1 MSERIDSD
9 HGRFKDIVRGRIRK
23 NLRRYISQGEMIG
36 KQGKDLVSIPVPQI
50 DIPRFKFGQRDNGGV
65 GQGDGEPG
73 DAIGQGEG
81 EGQGSGQ
88 GKAGDSPGE
97 HALEVDITLDELAMI
112 LGEELE
118 LPKIQPKGR
127 ERFDSTKL
135 KYTGIRTTGPN
146 SLRHA
151 KRTYRQALKRQIA
164 SGLYDP
170 KNPAIIPQREDFR
183 FRSFKE
189 EVRPH
194 HNAVIIYMMDV
205 SGSMG
210 DEQKEI
216 VRIESFW
223 IDTWL
228 RSQYK
233 GIESRYIIHDA
244 SAREVDRDTF
254 FRTKE
259 SGGTMISSAY
269 KKAWEIIRKD
279 YPTGDWNIYPFHFSD
294 GDNWSA
300 DDTMQCVRLLR
311 ESIIP
316 TCNVFCY
323 GQVESP
329 YGSGQFIKDLRVHFR
344 GDDNVI
350 TSEIKNKDA
359 ITQSIKDFLG
369 KGK

>member
-1 MSERIDSD
+1 MTQRIDSD
-9 HGRFKDIVRGRIRK
+9 QRRFRDIVRGRIKR
-23 NLRRYISQGEMIG
+23 NLKKYITQGELIG
-36 KQGKDLVSIPVPQI
+36 KQGDERVSIPVHQI
-50 DIPRFKFGQRDNGGV
+50 DIPRFKYGQRQNGGV
-65 GQGDGEPG
+65 GQGDGQPG
-73 DAIGQGEG
+73 DQIGQGEG
-81 EGQGSGQ
+81 KDGSGQ
-88 GKAGDSPGE
+88 GEAGDNPGE
-97 HALEVDITLDELAMI
+97 HTLEVDVELADLAKI
-112 LGEELE
+112 RGEELE
-118 LPKIQPKGR
+118 LPKILPKGK
-127 ERFDSTKL
+127 ERHEATKL
-135 KYTGIRTTGPN
+135 KYSGIRSVGPD
-146 SLRHA
+146 SLKHA
-151 KRTYRQALKRQIA
+151 RRTYKKALLRQIS

-170 KNPAIIPQREDFR
+170 KRPVIIPVKDDIVY
-183 FRSFKE
+183 RSWKE
-189 EVRPH
+189 EEKPH

-210 DEQKEI
+210 EEQKEI

-244 SAREVDRDTF
+244 AAREVDRDTF

-269 KKAWEIIRKD
+269 KTCLEIMKAD
-279 YPTGDWNIYPFHFSD
+279 YPSGQWNIYPFHFSD

-300 DDTMQCVRLLR
+300 DDTMQCIKLIRD
-311 ESIIP
+311 EIIP
-316 TCNVFCY
+316 NVNVFCY

-344 GDDNVI
+344 GDDDLI
-350 TSEIKNKDA
+350 TSEIKNKDG
-359 ITQSIKDFLG
+359 IVQSIKDFLG